1 MAGAEGFS
9 RRSRGGRRGHR
20 GSPPPPSPPGRPQ
33 DTVRCGN
40 RPQGACA
47 ATYSRALPRMSP
59 SVLQEPPAWLSAD
72 CFLLGWACP
81 LRAGRCC
88 FVSSPPPTQATFK
101 AAHRCPLTRTTAQRR
116 DLLGGASPGHQDRL
130 GSDLTLQTGG
140 LPVGTLLVGTPGSG
154 AVRWRRSEPA
164 GQEGTTRRPHTAQ
177 PFPTQ
182 RTARASRVKGTLRR

>member
-33 DTVRCGN
+33 DTVRCRN

-72 CFLLGWACP
+72 RFLLGWACP

-101 AAHRCPLTRTTAQRR
+101 AAHRCPLTRTTAQRQ

-154 AVRWRRSEPA
+154 VVRWTRSEPA
-164 GQEGTTRRPHTAQ
+164 GQEGTTRRPHTA
-177 PFPTQ
+177 FPDTEDS
-182 RTARASRVKGTLRR
+182 TGFES